1 MGCDIH
7 MYSETFIDDE
17 WVADTKDTL
26 TYDVKYD
33 TYSMDEFNICHRNYW
48 FFSLLAQVRYACPCG
63 FVANGFPNDASDEI
77 ERIYKEWGNDAHT
90 PSYLTHQEL
99 LDKYNSLPLLKAEYL
114 LTQEFRDSSDTI
126 DDNLITLKEHI
137 DMFNPGVNKSH
148 QRIVFWFDN

>member
-17 WVADTKDTL
+17 WVADTKDSL
-26 TYDVKYD
+26 KYDSKYD
-33 TYSMDEFNICHRNYW
+33 TYNMDEFNNCHRNYW
-48 FFSLLAQVRYACPCG
+48 FFALLAEVRRECPWG
-63 FVANGFPNDASDEI
+63 FQDKGFPSDASEEI
-77 ERIYKEWGNDAHT
+77 QNIYNQWGSDAHT

-99 LDKYNSLPLLKAEYL
+99 LDKYNSLPLLRTEYL
-114 LTQEFRDSSDTI
+114 LTQKYINSSEAI
-126 DDNLITLKEHI
+126 DDNLSTLKDHI